1 MKENIKSG
9 KEVLEEF
16 IANIK
21 KNEDLDADIV
31 DLISDLHDEG
41 KVSKTNLLNGLLSI
55 REKNKNED

>member
-31 DLISDLHDEG
+31 GLISDLYEEG
-41 KVSKTNLLNGLLSI
+41 KVSKTNLLNGLSSI
-55 REKNKNED
+55 REQN

>member
-21 KNEDLDADIV
+21 KNKNLDADIV
-31 DLISDLHDEG
+31 SLVSDLYDDG
-41 KVSKTNLLNGLLSI
+41 RVSKTNLLNGLLSI
-55 REKNKNED
+55 RENNKNED